1 MTPAEGAF
9 YLGVPNLILVGLP
22 DPKVPCSWK
31 PETPDFD
38 AYAISF
44 RPLKK
49 VVWFIGRGYLR
60 MNSKDLEAVRQLAQK
75 FPNIVGV
82 VMDDFFRFT
91 LDGSEVGNLT
101 PDELAYIQS
110 QLKVDGRKLDLW
122 ITLYDHNLEYEI
134 APYLRHV
141 DVVTYWTSY
150 AKNLEKLREGFER
163 LEKVTGHRKVLGCY
177 MWDYGSHS
185 PMPVALMQKQ
195 CELGLQ
201 WLREGRIEGMI
212 FLGSGSCDLELDAV
226 EWTRDWIQKV
236 GDEKL

>member
-1 MTPAEGAF
+1 M
-9 YLGVPNLILVGLP
+9 PNLILVGLP
-22 DPKVPCSWK
+22 DPKVPSSWK

-44 RPLKK
+44 RPLKR
-49 VVWFIGRGYLR
+49 VVWFIGRGYLE
-60 MNSKDLEAVRQLAQK
+60 MDPKDLAVVRQLAQK

-82 VMDDFFRFT
+82 IMDDFFRFT
-91 LDGSEVGNLT
+91 LDGSEVGNRT
-101 PDELAYIQS
+101 PGELAYIRNRLQ
-110 QLKVDGRKLDLW
+110 VEGRKLDLW
-122 ITLYDHNLEYEI
+122 MTLYDHNLKYEI
-134 APYLRHV
+134 VPYLHHV
-141 DVVTYWTSY
+141 DVASYWTGN
-150 AKNLEKLREGFER
+150 AKDLEKLEEGFEE
-163 LEKVTGHRKVLGCY
+163 LEKAMPGLRKVLGCY

-195 CELGLQ
+195 CELGLK

-212 FLGSGSCDLELDAV
+212 FLGSGNCDLDLKAV